1 MYRIETAVFVLRHSG
16 HNHHISIACPQSAY
30 SCEESTERETWRFEQ
45 SFYIVKSSTALM
57 TVDPLNVILASSE
70 NNVRRRGTRRIFFVI
85 FWNKISL
92 FCIQNASKY
101 F

>member
-30 SCEESTERETWRFEQ
+30 SCEESTERETWRLEQ

-70 NNVRRRGTRRIFFVI
+70 NNVRRQGEYL
-85 FWNKISL
+85 S
-92 FCIQNASKY
+92 
-101 F
+101 